1 MISKTGE
8 TAYLFNK
15 QDRND
20 LIGQGGFHLV
30 FKATRDYDINAFC
43 IRISKDSLKYLTE
56 KNIFQYTESAR
67 VQKTLNHPLIVGIVD
82 DFIDSD
88 GHQCVV

>member
-1 MISKTGE
+1 VISKTGE

-20 LIGQGGFHLV
+20 LIGQGGYHLV
-30 FKATRDYDINAFC
+30 FKATRKDDNYAFC

-56 KNIFQYTESAR
+56 KDIF
-67 VQKTLNHPLIVGIVD
+67 
-82 DFIDSD
+82 
-88 GHQCVV
+88 